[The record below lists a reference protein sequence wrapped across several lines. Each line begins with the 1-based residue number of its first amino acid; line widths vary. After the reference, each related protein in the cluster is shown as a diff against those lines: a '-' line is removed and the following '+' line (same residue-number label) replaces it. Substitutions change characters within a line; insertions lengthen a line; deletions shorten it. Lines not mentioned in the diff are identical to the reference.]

1 MKSGGQIGDLTES
14 CPSNARFTQSRV
26 VIVMFI
32 VVVYVVVVADV
43 FVDVVDVFVVVVGMF
58 FCCWCHFTLLPPRS
72 FEKKD
77 QLKNLS
83 EILHKTLATNF
94 TGTWIAKKLVKDL
107 REAFTNSYAQRSTI
121 AIVNFSVYLD
131 NSLLLFVDARSS
143 HV

>member
-1 MKSGGQIGDLTES
+1 
-14 CPSNARFTQSRV
+14 
-26 VIVMFI
+26 MF
-32 VVVYVVVVADV
+32 
-43 FVDVVDVFVVVVGMF
+43 DVFVVVVF
-58 FCCWCHFTLLPPRS
+58 VVVVVVAVVVAVAVVVVAVVLACCCCCCCCHFFLLPPRS

-94 TGTWIAKKLVKDL
+94 TGTWIAKKLVKDW
-107 REAFTNSYAQRSTI
+107 RKAFTNSYAQRSTI